1 MPPTK
6 TLAKVGGS
14 SKVDTSEKHSD
25 RLTAVLS
32 VRSNGEKLPILF
44 IVKGTPGGFIERQ
57 EVATYP
63 RGHVYVVQENA
74 WMDARVWAIYL
85 REWLLYEITGSSVI
99 LVDNLE
105 CHVSEETVDIVAS
118 ELLCA
123 LEPLSKNCTSAIQ
136 PLDVGVM
143 GPLKRRLRYMLLF
156 EKPVFTAADK
166 RMAMI
171 KRTIKAW
178 EEMSSDT
185 VRSSFCKAIPKS
197 LGNESH

>member
-1 MPPTK
+1 MIINVDETAVHYDMPPMK

-14 SKVDTSEKHSD
+14 SKVDSSEKHSD

-44 IVKGTPGGFIERQ
+44 IVKGTPGGLIERQ
-57 EVATYP
+57 EVPTFP

-74 WMDARVWAIYL
+74 WMDSRVW
-85 REWLLYEITGSSVI
+85 E
-99 LVDNLE
+99 
-105 CHVSEETVDIVAS
+105 
-118 ELLCA
+118 
-123 LEPLSKNCTSAIQ
+123 
-136 PLDVGVM
+136 
-143 GPLKRRLRYMLLF
+143 KRRLRYMWLF

-178 EEMSSDT
+178 EEMSSDMI
-185 VRSSFCKAIPKS
+185 RSSFCKAIPKS
-197 LGNESH
+197 LGNESHEHL